1 MSYYPIYWV
10 GVYTVKCELSA
21 DIQGHRKICN
31 WIWLKQYMETAHKD
45 GQTQYIY
52 IYIKPYWPQDMG
64 RDGVFLKRVTTVF
77 DYCAVFT
84 V

>member
-1 MSYYPIYWV
+1 MQLDMAETIY
-10 GVYTVKCELSA
+10 GDC
-21 DIQGHRKICN
+21 
-31 WIWLKQYMETAHKD
+31 
-45 GQTQYIY
+45 TQRRTDTIYIY